1 CFLIEGFL
9 FQIDTQHF
17 QLRFT
22 DQLID
27 VFHRDMELA
36 SESYPYQAFFSAD
49 SGRTGN
55 VDDPTAIESH
65 ALGPF
70 ELRCRLLLLGSFED
84 LVRIGMGGY
93 LQLIVDRC
101 GVAFGAG
108 EYGCI
113 QVDQDTTQVGSDTGS
128 SRITVV
134 PVRLSIEI
142 GAGVVEHLVMLVRP
156 VEAGD
161 LLDIVP
167 LADNTVYGETFPAH
181 YSSHHMEHLGRL
193 LQDTEV

>member
-1 CFLIEGFL
+1 MAILLFRSITHPGKRPPTYKIWGDIQIISFQQFACFLIEGFL

-36 SESYPYQAFFSAD
+36 SEPYPYQAFFSAD

-55 VDDPTAIESH
+55 IDDPTAIESH

-84 LVRIGMGGY
+84 LVRIGMGSY

-128 SRITVV
+128 SRITVFQSV
-134 PVRLSIEI
+134 
-142 GAGVVEHLVMLVRP
+142 
-156 VEAGD
+156 
-161 LLDIVP
+161 
-167 LADNTVYGETFPAH
+167 FP
-181 YSSHHMEHLGRL
+181 
-193 LQDTEV
+193 